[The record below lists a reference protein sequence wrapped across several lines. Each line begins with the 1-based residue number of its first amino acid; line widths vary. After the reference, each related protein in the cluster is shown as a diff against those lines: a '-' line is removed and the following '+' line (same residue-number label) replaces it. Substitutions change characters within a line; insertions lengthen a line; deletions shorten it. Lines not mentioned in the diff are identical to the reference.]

1 MPVRFF
7 RNDIMF
13 EAIGALSAPQLTM
26 LCLSAVL
33 VGINKTAIPG
43 IGILPVVLL
52 SLTFEPRLSTG
63 VLLVMLA
70 LTDIIAVAYYHR
82 HAEWKIVL
90 RLIPWAFAGLAVGS
104 FTLRCIPAGND
115 YAMRLTIGVI
125 VLVLM
130 GLNIVRKHL
139 APDKIPS
146 GVVPSAFYGTLMGAT
161 SQLANAAGP
170 ISAIY
175 LLAMKLTKE
184 QYIGSGAWLFLI
196 INWTKL
202 PIFAFEGRVTA
213 KVVLLDIWMIPL
225 LLFGGFL
232 GVKLLRRMP
241 QKLFENIVAV
251 IVCLTA
257 IRLLLPPSWF

>member
-1 MPVRFF
+1 
-7 RNDIMF
+7 MF
-13 EAIGALSAPQLTM
+13 EAIGALSASQLTV
-26 LCLSAVL
+26 LCLSAIL

-70 LTDIIAVAYYHR
+70 ITDIIAVAYYHR
-82 HAEWKIVL
+82 HADWKIIL
-90 RLIPWAFAGLAVGS
+90 RLLPWSFTGLAVGS
-104 FTLRCIPAGND
+104 FVLRFIPAGND

-125 VLVLM
+125 VLTLM
-130 GLNIVRKHL
+130 ALNIVRKRV

-146 GVVPSAFYGTLMGAT
+146 GVVPSAFYGVLMGST

-175 LLAMKLTKE
+175 LLSMKLTKE

-196 INWTKL
+196 VNWAKM
-202 PIFAFEGRVTA
+202 PIFACEGRITPE
-213 KVVLLDIWMIPL
+213 VLMIDVWMIPL

-241 QKLFENIVAV
+241 QKLFENIVSV
-251 IVCLTA
+251 IVVLTA
-257 IRLLLPPSWF
+257 IRLLMPPSWF